1 MPDKKVET
9 IECIKPIVLGQDSR
23 GDWEIKQ
30 DTFDYSNAH
39 RHALWARASRSK
51 LDVTLTLG
59 SGKISIGK
67 TMTAVEETQGLDA
80 EIVDEPTRA
89 PPSAFCLELLGP
101 MELTEDFIAN
111 MSEIYRSQWLPRYGE
126 KRAKLLWRRQCLG
139 LIARHWFDVFVGA
152 AERIRKVFYS

>member
-1 MPDKKVET
+1 MRNNKVET
-9 IECIKPIVLGQDSR
+9 FKRIKPIVLGQDSR
-23 GDWEIKQ
+23 GDWEIKR
-30 DTFDYSNAH
+30 DYVDDSNAH
-39 RHALWARASRSK
+39 RHALWSRGGRSK

-80 EIVDEPTRA
+80 EIVDEPMKA
-89 PPSAFCLELLGP
+89 PPSAFCLELLVP

-111 MSEIYRSQWLPRYGE
+111 MSEIYQSQWLPRYGE

-139 LIARHWFDVFVGA
+139 LITRHWFDVLVGA
-152 AERIRKVFYS
+152 AERLRKVFYS